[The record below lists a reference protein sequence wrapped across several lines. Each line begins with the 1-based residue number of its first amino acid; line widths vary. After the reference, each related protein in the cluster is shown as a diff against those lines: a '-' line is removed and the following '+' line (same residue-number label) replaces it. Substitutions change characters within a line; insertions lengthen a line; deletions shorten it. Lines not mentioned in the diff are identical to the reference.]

1 MNETTTATEAATEAV
16 AEATAASE
24 AAAPEAG
31 SLFDLLPDNGIA
43 GHVFTVDTAL
53 RVFQVFLTIF
63 LGLVLLG
70 LMVSIL
76 KRVTKKR
83 FDVRTSGL
91 IIKITQYLGLAL
103 IAINAFDV
111 ARVDLSALLG
121 AAGIAGIALGFAA
134 QTSVSNFISG
144 FFLIS
149 EKMFAPGDVLN
160 VDGTVGSVLSVDAL
174 SIKLRTFDNQLVRIP
189 NETLI
194 KTNVF
199 NITRFPARRLN
210 MNILITYDSNL
221 EKAKAVLLDTVA
233 KNREILKNPEPLF
246 FVKGF
251 AENGVDLLLGVW
263 IASTDWVTANN
274 SIHIDVKKR
283 LDEEG
288 IAFAFPT
295 RTIYTRQV
303 D

>member
-1 MNETTTATEAATEAV
+1 MNETITATVTLSETTAAV
-16 AEATAASE
+16 DAAEATAPRVASI
-24 AAAPEAG
+24 
-31 SLFDLLPDNGIA
+31 FDLLPDNGLV
-43 GHVFTVDTAL
+43 GHIFTVDTAL
-53 RVFQVFLTIF
+53 RIIQVFLTIF
-63 LGLVLLG
+63 LGLILVG
-70 LMVSIL
+70 LVVSIL

-160 VDGTVGSVLSVDAL
+160 VDGTVGAVLSVDAL

-210 MNILITYDSNL
+210 MNILITYDSDI
-221 EKAKAVLLDTVA
+221 EQTKAVLLDTVA
-233 KNREILKNPEPLF
+233 KNRDILMNPEPLF

-251 AENGVDLLLGVW
+251 AENGVELLLGVW
-263 IASTDWVTANN
+263 IASTDWVNANN

-283 LDEEG
+283 LDSEG
-288 IAFAFPT
+288 IKFAFPT
-295 RTIYTRQV
+295 RTIYSRQT

>member
-1 MNETTTATEAATEAV
+1 MDETLAAAETLTETSAV
-16 AEATAASE
+16 PETAAKG
-24 AAAPEAG
+24 AKT
-31 SLFDLLPDNGIA
+31 LFDILPDNGLVGQI
-43 GHVFTVDTAL
+43 FTVDTVL
-53 RVFQVFLTIF
+53 KIFQVFLTIF
-63 LGLVLLG
+63 IGLVLVG
-70 LMVSIL
+70 LVVSIL
-76 KRVTKKR
+76 KRVTRKR

-111 ARVDLSALLG
+111 AQVDLSALLG

-149 EKMFAPGDVLN
+149 EKMFAPGDVIN
-160 VDGTVGSVLSVDAL
+160 VDGTVGVVQSVDAL
-174 SIKLRTFDNQLVRIP
+174 SVKLRTFDNQLVRIP

-210 MNILITYDSNL
+210 MNILITYNSDL
-221 EKAKAVLLDTVA
+221 EKAKFALLDTA
-233 KNREILKNPEPLF
+233 SKNRDILMNPEPLF

-251 AENGVDLLLGVW
+251 AENGVDILLGLWV
-263 IASTDWVTANN
+263 ANEDWVNANN
-274 SIHIDVKKR
+274 SIHIDIKKR
-283 LDEEG
+283 LEAEG
-288 IAFAFPT
+288 IEFAFPT
-295 RTIYTRQV
+295 RTIYSRQIE
-303 D
+303 

>member
-1 MNETTTATEAATEAV
+1 MNETLVATETLAENSAALETSI
-16 AEATAASE
+16 T
-24 AAAPEAG
+24 AG
-31 SLFDLLPDNGIA
+31 SLFDLIPDSGLV
-43 GHVFTVDTAL
+43 GHLFTMDTAI
-53 RVFQVFLTIF
+53 RIIQVFLTIF
-63 LGLVLLG
+63 LGLILVG
-70 LMVSIL
+70 LVVSIL

-103 IAINAFDV
+103 IAINAFEV

-160 VDGTVGSVLSVDAL
+160 VDGTVGVVLSVDAL

-210 MNILITYDSNL
+210 MNILITYDSDL
-221 EKAKAVLLDTVA
+221 EKAKAVLLETVA
-233 KNREILKNPEPLF
+233 KNRDILMNPEPLF

-251 AENGVDLLLGVW
+251 AENGVELLLGVW
-263 IASTDWVTANN
+263 IASTDWVSGNN

-283 LDEEG
+283 LDAEG
-288 IAFAFPT
+288 IRFAFPT
-295 RTIYTRQV
+295 RTVYSKQIE
-303 D
+303 

>member
-1 MNETTTATEAATEAV
+1 MNETVATTETLTETSAA
-16 AEATAASE
+16 AEAL
-24 AAAPEAG
+24 APDSG
-31 SLFDLLPDNGIA
+31 SLFDLLPDTGLVEHI
-43 GHVFTVDTAL
+43 FTVDTVITVA
-53 RVFQVFLTIF
+53 QVFLTIF
-63 LGLVLLG
+63 IGMVLLG
-70 LMVSIL
+70 LVVGIL
-76 KRVTKKR
+76 KRASKKR

-91 IIKITQYLGLAL
+91 IIKITQYLGISL

-111 ARVDLSALLG
+111 AKVDLSALLG

-160 VDGTVGSVLSVDAL
+160 VDGTVGVVQSVDAL

-210 MNILITYDSNL
+210 MNILITYDSEL
-221 EKAKAVLLDTVA
+221 EKAKVILLETAA
-233 KNREILKNPEPLF
+233 KNRDILKNPEPLF

-251 AENGVDLLLGVW
+251 AENGVELLLGVW
-263 IASTDWVTANN
+263 VASEDWVNANN

-283 LDEEG
+283 LNAEG
-288 IAFAFPT
+288 IEFAFPT
-295 RTIYTRQV
+295 RTIYSRQV